1 MSERQRT
8 RWLEAWSESAD
19 RLWTE
24 WRDDLWLQDL
34 YGKRGHILGPA
45 HGFAGNVFAL
55 ARGDLLDAV
64 RRTALERR
72 AIATTAKYAQRAD
85 GLCQWPPS
93 LESRA
98 EEVRTQCGATSL
110 ASLAPH
116 DELLTELLIAGGELT
131 WQAGP
136 LEKGANL
143 CHGTAGNG
151 YAFLKLFERTA
162 NELWLEHAR
171 VRYAR
176 HRTDRADS
184 GQVRSRPTHAL
195 DRRPR
200 HRPLPPQLP
209 HRHSSLPNLRPFL
222 APTPAEHSGSR
233 VADSHIVSSCPLT
246 RPSPT

>member
-55 ARGDLLDAV
+55 ARGDLLDAT

-98 EEVRTQCGATSL
+98 EEVRTQWCHGAPGIVASL

-131 WQAGP
+131 
-136 LEKGANL
+136 
-143 CHGTAGNG
+143 
-151 YAFLKLFERTA
+151 F
-162 NELWLEHAR
+162 
-171 VRYAR
+171 
-176 HRTDRADS
+176 DR
-184 GQVRSRPTHAL
+184 
-195 DRRPR
+195 
-200 HRPLPPQLP
+200 
-209 HRHSSLPNLRPFL
+209 F
-222 APTPAEHSGSR
+222 
-233 VADSHIVSSCPLT
+233 
-246 RPSPT
+246 